1 MYLLTGNSFG
11 GMLMEPILENLP
23 EEPAASEA
31 QYTLESPI
39 HCNGCRQILTQV
51 EVVRIL
57 RTKVNF
63 TSALPRRGYVVIC
76 PKCRSSLPATLG

>member
-1 MYLLTGNSFG
+1 
-11 GMLMEPILENLP
+11 MEPILDNLA
-23 EEPAASEA
+23 EEPTASEA

-39 HCNGCRQILTQV
+39 HCTGCQQTLQQV
-51 EVVRIL
+51 EVIRIL

-76 PKCRSSLPATLG
+76 PKCRSTLPATLG